1 MPATQEIKKHFQK
14 YENEIYRL
22 VEGQYFIS
30 TRKLVDSDAEQELL
44 ESILDNSKPVAP
56 TKNSKGNLHYLLYT
70 PFRYPPLKTG
80 GRFHTRIEQSIF
92 YGSEELETS
101 MAEIAF
107 GRFLFMQNSDAK
119 LEAMDVPYTHFMVK
133 VKSAKSILLNKKPF
147 DLEREKISHPSSYGY
162 SQSLGKLMRDAGAE
176 LFTYFSARR
185 KGGINVGLFSVEAF
199 ASNKPIAG
207 RDKHW
212 SVYITNDK
220 VEFHRLHM
228 KDNKKES
235 HIFEMDLF
243 KTKNKFPRNI

>member
-1 MPATQEIKKHFQK
+1 MPSSEHIKKYFHK

-22 VEGQYFIS
+22 VEGQHFIS

-44 ESILDNSKPVAP
+44 EDILDNSKPPAP

-107 GRFLFMQNSDAK
+107 GRFLFMQNS
-119 LEAMDVPYTHFMVK
+119 EAELQPMNVPYTHFMVK
-133 VKSAKSILLNKKPF
+133 VKSEKAVLLNKKPF
-147 DLEREKISHPSSYGY
+147 DTDREKISSQSSYNY
-162 SQSLGKLMRDAGAE
+162 SQKLGQLMRNDGAE
-176 LFTYFSARR
+176 LFTYFSARITD
-185 KGGINVGLFSVEAF
+185 GINVGLFSVEAF
-199 ASNKPIAG
+199 TNNKPIAG

-220 VEFHRLHM
+220 VEFHRSHM

-235 HIFEMDLF
+235 HVFEISEF
-243 KTKNKFPRNI
+243 KIKNKFPVNL